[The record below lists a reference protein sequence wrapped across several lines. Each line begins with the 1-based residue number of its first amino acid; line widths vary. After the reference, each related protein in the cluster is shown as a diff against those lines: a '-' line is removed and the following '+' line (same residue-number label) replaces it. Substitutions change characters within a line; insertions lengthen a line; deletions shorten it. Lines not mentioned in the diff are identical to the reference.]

1 MRRYLFTTDHKIVG
15 LQYFWLSL
23 IAALIGVTLSLLMR
37 IPPGESRREAP
48 HSIEGGVMT
57 PELYLSLMT
66 MHGTLMVFFVLS
78 VAPQNAF
85 GHYFLPMQIGA
96 ELWRS
101 HCRAA
106 FLSG

>member
-1 MRRYLFTTDHKIVG
+1 MRRYLFTTNHKVVG

-23 IAALIGVTLSLLMR
+23 IAALIGVTLSVLMR
-37 IPPGESRREAP
+37 MHLVNPGAKFP
-48 HSIEGGVMT
+48 FIEGGVMT

-85 GHYFLPMQIGA
+85 GHYILPMQIGA
-96 ELWRS
+96 ARM
-101 HCRAA
+101 A
-106 FLSG
+106 FPLLG